1 MGWHGGVGAWCR
13 GWGLGMR
20 ERSGGEGRGGVGS
33 GGTGSEG
40 RLNAVITFHSGLFW
54 CQHVSIGLCVSR
66 AYLWRRRWDVSL
78 RELM

>member
-1 MGWHGGVGAWCR
+1 MSGMGAWYEGKKWGRGGV
-13 GWGLGMR
+13 
-20 ERSGGEGRGGVGS
+20 GVGS

-66 AYLWRRRWDVSL
+66 AYLWRRRWGVSL